1 MNQKLKY
8 VSLAL
13 ISFLGT
19 LVVTDTLVNIYYP
32 KNDQNAGANLAMF
45 RNGVFCLNG
54 TAGDWGEC
62 ERGSVQSVRNLTV
75 VNVGDT
81 NLTVSITATGLPSD
95 WILEW
100 EANNTRLDVG
110 YEVEG
115 WLNLTIPETATVWP
129 EWAFNLNGEA

>member
-19 LVVTDTLVNIYYP
+19 LVVTDTLVTNYFSS
-32 KNDQNAGANLAMF
+32 NDQNAGASLAMF
-45 RNGVFCLNG
+45 RNGVLCLNG

-62 ERGSVQSVRNLTV
+62 EKGSVQTVQNLTV
-75 VNVGDT
+75 VNMGDT

-115 WLNLTIPETATVWP
+115 WLNLTIPATATEWP
-129 EWAFNLNGEA
+129 AWGFSLNGEI